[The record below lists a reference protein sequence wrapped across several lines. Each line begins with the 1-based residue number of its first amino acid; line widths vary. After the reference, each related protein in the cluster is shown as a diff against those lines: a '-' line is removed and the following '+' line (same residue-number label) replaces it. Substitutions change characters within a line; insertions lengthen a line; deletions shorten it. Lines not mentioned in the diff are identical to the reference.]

1 MADLYKIKKYLSV
14 TLIGLSL
21 LLGGCTQFQI
31 NTQKYS
37 SFDVR
42 DKSITVPTG
51 SEGLRGKVKQVLSDD
66 GWKLMVDKG
75 PNILEGRMSE
85 SVKLESYGT
94 FNTRYRM
101 SIKSNQIDLCMG
113 FPISPLLRFD
123 ISIVDNK
130 TGSEVMTMSGLDCE
144 PEVVDKF
151 RKAIN

>member
-1 MADLYKIKKYLSV
+1 MKKL
-14 TLIGLSL
+14 LILTL
-21 LLGGCTQFQI
+21 LLQLVGCTQFQI

-42 DKSITVPTG
+42 DKSITVPAG

-113 FPISPLLRFD
+113 FTISPGLRFD

>member
-1 MADLYKIKKYLSV
+1 MKKL
-14 TLIGLSL
+14 LILTL
-21 LLGGCTQFQI
+21 LLQLVGCTQFHI

-42 DKSITVPTG
+42 DKSITVPAG
-51 SEGLRGKVKQVLSDD
+51 SEGLRGKVKQILSDN

-75 PNILEGRMSE
+75 PNVLEGKLSE

-94 FNTRYRM
+94 FNTRYRIL
-101 SIKSNQIDLCMG
+101 IKSNQIDSCIGIPL
-113 FPISPLLRFD
+113 SPLLKFD
-123 ISIVDNK
+123 ISIIDNK